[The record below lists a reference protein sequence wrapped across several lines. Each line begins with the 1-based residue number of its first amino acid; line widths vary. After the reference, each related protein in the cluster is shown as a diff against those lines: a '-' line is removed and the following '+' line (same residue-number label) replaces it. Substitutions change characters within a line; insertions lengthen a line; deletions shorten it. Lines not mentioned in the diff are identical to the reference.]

1 MQLSS
6 HVPLT
11 PDPFIILPQD
21 NFNGSI
27 VSDFTV
33 EVGDKVF
40 SPVGDPASPYKVVF
54 DLVRWLQDTDVGSN
68 RLNGL
73 LESLR
78 SAAKIEASDYASGNL
93 VASDAGVAFAVL
105 RRISR
110 ESAYLAAASLAL
122 VRECARVMRV
132 RHSGTGRV
140 IFKNAEDFDRP
151 SLKFLCLLLLNL
163 GNDVRWLIH
172 IDPDGTTSTGKT
184 SLFSEA
190 RADIF
195 SKLVTVLRPGRVDV
209 EAHQKSAILQEL
221 VDPIALASNI
231 VLQNYDI
238 CLFHRDPPD
247 LAYLQADTLR
257 LKALAAVN
265 IGSYA
270 AALNYLDA
278 AIGGDS
284 TPVQRAACLYAKGL
298 VLQKRL
304 SDGDAAVKAFLRGLD
319 ALQGLDDE
327 AARLE
332 RAWLFNGLALNDA
345 IKSRSDKP
353 NAGRHIAAA
362 FSKLC
367 VAQDLVAK
375 GKTPADVYLRH
386 NLLANTVLLAEMAG
400 HYGQARRLFE
410 KNFIK
415 PESLDAHDS
424 RTVTFGYRLGLLH
437 LREGNIQQAEILLSK
452 AAKSAEVIGCD
463 YSLERILR
471 AQGFLK
477 DEQGS
482 QTAAWDIHLRG
493 LVLSDQIFSGEGCR
507 HHVSALAR
515 IAETGDISQKRL
527 VQMERE
533 RFRLSSL
540 SPQVKPS
547 PKLPAYFPEFDLEDV
562 PSIDINR
569 RLANV

>member
-6 HVPLT
+6 HVPLSS
-11 PDPFIILPQD
+11 DLFITLPQD
-21 NFNGSI
+21 NPHGSI
-27 VSDFTV
+27 VSDFTPKA
-33 EVGDKVF
+33 GDMVF
-40 SPVGDPASPYKVVF
+40 SPVGDPASPYKVVS
-54 DLVRWLQDTDVGSN
+54 DLVRWLQIGDVVSN
-68 RLNGL
+68 RLDSL
-73 LESLR
+73 LDGLR
-78 SAAKIEASDYASGNL
+78 SAARIEASDYAAGN
-93 VASDAGVAFAVL
+93 VVTSDAGVAFAVL

-122 VRECARVMRV
+122 VRECARVMRA
-132 RHSGTGRV
+132 RYSRTCRV

-163 GNDVRWLIH
+163 GNDVSWLIH
-172 IDPDGTTSTGKT
+172 IEPAGTPTGKT

-190 RADIF
+190 RADIL
-195 SKLVTVLRPGRVDV
+195 SKLVAVLRPEKV
-209 EAHQKSAILQEL
+209 EVGAHQKNAVLQEV
-221 VDPIALASNI
+221 VDQISLASNI

-238 CLFHRDPPD
+238 CLFHKDPPD
-247 LAYLQADTLR
+247 LTYLQADSLR

-270 AALNYLDA
+270 AALNYLDV
-278 AIGGDS
+278 AIGSDS

-319 ALQGLDDE
+319 ALQGLDDD

-332 RAWLFNGLALNDA
+332 KAWLFNGLALNDA
-345 IKSRSDKP
+345 IKSRSDKQ

-362 FSKLC
+362 FSKLRI
-367 VAQDLVAK
+367 AQDLIAK
-375 GKTPADVYLRH
+375 GKSPADVYLRH

-400 HYGQARRLFE
+400 HYSQARRLFE

-415 PESLDAHDS
+415 PENLEAQDS
-424 RTVTFGYRLGLLH
+424 RTVTFGYRLGLLY
-437 LREGNIQQAEILLSK
+437 LREGNIHQAEILLGK

-482 QTAAWDIHLRG
+482 HAAAWDINLRG
-493 LVLSDQIFSGEGCR
+493 LALSHQIFSGEGWR
-507 HHVSALAR
+507 HHVSALSR
-515 IAETGDISQKRL
+515 IAETGDIGQKRL
-527 VQMERE
+527 AQRERE
-533 RFRLSSL
+533 RFGLSNP
-540 SPQVKPS
+540 SPQAKPS

>member
-6 HVPLT
+6 HVPVS
-11 PDPFIILPQD
+11 PDLLIVLPQD
-21 NFNGSI
+21 HPHGSI
-27 VSDFTV
+27 VSDFTL
-33 EVGDKVF
+33 DAADIIF
-40 SPVGDPASPYKVVF
+40 SPVGNPASPYKVVS
-54 DLVRWLQDTDVGSN
+54 DLVRWLQAGDVGSS
-68 RLNGL
+68 RLDGL
-73 LESLR
+73 LERLR
-78 SAAKIEASDYASGNL
+78 SAARIEASDYASGN
-93 VASDAGVAFAVL
+93 VVSSDAGVAFAVL

-122 VRECARVMRV
+122 VRECAGVMRA
-132 RHSGTGRV
+132 RYSRTGRV

-163 GNDVRWLIH
+163 GNDVKWLIH
-172 IDPDGTTSTGKT
+172 IGSAGTPTENA

-190 RADIF
+190 RADIL
-195 SKLVTVLRPGRVDV
+195 SKLVTVLRPGKVHV
-209 EAHQKSAILQEL
+209 EPHQKSVILQEL

-238 CLFHRDPPD
+238 CLFQQDQTD
-247 LAYLQADTLR
+247 LSCLQADSLR

-265 IGSYA
+265 IGNYA
-270 AALNYLDA
+270 AALNYLDVA
-278 AIGGDS
+278 VCGDS

-345 IKSRSDKP
+345 IKSRSDKQ
-353 NAGRHIAAA
+353 NASRHIAAA
-362 FSKLC
+362 FSKLL

-375 GKTPADVYLRH
+375 GKAPADVYLRH

-415 PESLDAHDS
+415 PENLEAQDS
-424 RTVTFGYRLGLLH
+424 RAVTFGYRLGLLY
-437 LREGNIQQAEILLSK
+437 LREGNIQQADILLDK

-471 AQGFLK
+471 ARGFLK

-482 QTAAWDIHLRG
+482 RAAAWDIHLQG
-493 LVLSDQIFSGEGCR
+493 LVLSGQIFSAEGWR
-507 HHVSALAR
+507 LHLSALAR
-515 IAETGDISQKRL
+515 IAEAGDISQKRV
-527 VQMERE
+527 VQRERE
-533 RFRLSSL
+533 RFGISSF
-540 SPQVKPS
+540 SPRIKPS

-562 PSIDINR
+562 PSTDINR

>member
-11 PDPFIILPQD
+11 PGLFITLPQD
-21 NFNGSI
+21 NSHGSI
-27 VSDFTV
+27 VSDFTN
-33 EVGDKVF
+33 EEGDTVF
-40 SPVGDPASPYKVVF
+40 SPVGDPASPYKAVS
-54 DLVRWLQDTDVGSN
+54 DLVRWLQAGDAGSN
-68 RLNGL
+68 RLDGL
-73 LESLR
+73 LEGLR
-78 SAAKIEASDYASGNL
+78 SAAKIEASDYASGN
-93 VASDAGVAFAVL
+93 VVTSDAGVAFAVL

-122 VRECARVMRV
+122 IRECARVMRA
-132 RHSGTGRV
+132 RYSGTGRV
-140 IFKNAEDFDRP
+140 IFKNAQDFDRP

-163 GNDVRWLIH
+163 RNDVKWLIH
-172 IDPDGTTSTGKT
+172 IEPAGTLTGKA
-184 SLFSEA
+184 SLFSAA
-190 RADIF
+190 RADIL
-195 SKLVTVLRPGRVDV
+195 SKIVTVLRPGKVYV
-209 EAHQKSAILQEL
+209 EAHQKSATLQEL

-238 CLFHRDPPD
+238 CLFHKDPPD
-247 LAYLQADTLR
+247 LTCLHADSAR

-270 AALNYLDA
+270 EALNYLDV
-278 AIGGDS
+278 AISGDS

-304 SDGDAAVKAFLRGLD
+304 SDGDAAVRAFLRGLD
-319 ALQGLDDE
+319 ALQGLDDD
-327 AARLE
+327 AGRLE

-345 IKSRSDKP
+345 IKSRSDKQ

-362 FSKLC
+362 FSKLR

-375 GKTPADVYLRH
+375 GKAPADVYLRH

-400 HYGQARRLFE
+400 HNGQARRLFE

-415 PESLDAHDS
+415 PENLEAQDS
-424 RTVTFGYRLGLLH
+424 RTVTFGYRLGLLY
-437 LREGNIQQAEILLSK
+437 LREGNIQQAEILLDK

-471 AQGFLK
+471 ALGFLK
-477 DEQGS
+477 EEQGFYA
-482 QTAAWDIHLRG
+482 AAWNIHLRG
-493 LVLSDQIFSGEGCR
+493 LMLSSQIFSGEGWR

-515 IAETGDISQKRL
+515 IAETGDISQKKF
-527 VQMERE
+527 VQRERE
-533 RFRLSSL
+533 RFGPFIL